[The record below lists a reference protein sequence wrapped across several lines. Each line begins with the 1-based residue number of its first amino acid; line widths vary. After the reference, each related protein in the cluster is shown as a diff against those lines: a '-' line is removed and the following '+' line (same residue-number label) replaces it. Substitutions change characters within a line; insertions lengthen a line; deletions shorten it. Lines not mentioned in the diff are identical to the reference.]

1 MEGNE
6 NRLKGLVSALRGVN
20 DPRIERSKLY
30 PLNEVLFLCVSA
42 VISGYESWDEIVDFG
57 EEKLSWLR
65 SFLPFENGVPSHDTL
80 NRVVSL
86 IDYRSFEKSFID
98 WATMGISLPNGV
110 QICIDGKKIRRSA
123 TKLEQQTPHTQ
134 GGKSAVHL
142 VHAWCNELELCLGQY
157 KTKSK
162 SNEITAIPALLDLLE
177 IGGSIITIDAMGCQ
191 KKIAEKIVEKKGEY
205 IFGLKGNQGNLSAS
219 VTEVFKDEKHSSQ
232 VQQEISHSKG
242 HGRKEE
248 RICRV
253 LSADILP
260 ESAQISEWKN
270 LESIIEICSKREIM
284 STGKIETE
292 KRYYISSLRESA
304 PNFNALIR
312 SHWGVENKLHWT
324 MDVLFGEDQSR
335 KRVKNAAENF
345 STIRKIVLNL
355 IKASPEKISVNR
367 KRKKCALS
375 DQYRESVIQI

>member
-1 MEGNE
+1 MKE
-6 NRLKGLVSALRGVN
+6 NRLSGLVSALEGVK
-20 DPRIERSKLY
+20 DPRIDRSKLY
-30 PLNEVLFLCVSA
+30 PLNEILFLCVSA
-42 VISGYESWDEIVDFG
+42 VISSYESWDEIVDFG

-65 SFLPFENGVPSHDTL
+65 GFLPFENGIPSHDTI

-86 IDYRSFEKSFID
+86 IDYRAFEKSFID
-98 WATMGISLPNGV
+98 WATMGICLPNGV
-110 QICIDGKKIRRSA
+110 QICIDGKKLRRSA
-123 TKLEQQTPHTQ
+123 TKLDQQTPHAE

-157 KTKSK
+157 KTESK

-177 IGGSIITIDAMGCQ
+177 ISGSTISIDAMGCQ
-191 KKIAEKIVEKKGEY
+191 KKIAEKIVERKADY
-205 IFGLKGNQGNLSAS
+205 IFGLKGNQESLSAGVS
-219 VTEVFKDEKHSSQ
+219 EVFKEEKNSSQ
-232 VQQEISHSKG
+232 AQQDISHFKG

-260 ESAQISEWKN
+260 ESAQRAEWKN
-270 LESIIEICSKREIM
+270 LESIVEICSKREIM

-292 KRYYISSLRESA
+292 TRYYISSLRESA
-304 PNFNALIR
+304 SNFNALIR
-312 SHWGVENKLHWT
+312 SHWGIENKLHWT

-335 KRVKNAAENF
+335 KRIKNAAENF

-355 IKASPEKISVNR
+355 IKSSPEKISVNR

-375 DQYRESVIQI
+375 DQYRELVMQI